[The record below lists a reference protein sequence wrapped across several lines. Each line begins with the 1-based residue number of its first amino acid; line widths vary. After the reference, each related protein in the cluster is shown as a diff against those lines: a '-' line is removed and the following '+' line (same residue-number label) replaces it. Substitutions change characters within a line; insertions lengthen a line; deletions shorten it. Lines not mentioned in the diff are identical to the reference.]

1 MDKKVSDFISWQLE
15 RIAADLRVFRAAY
28 KAAKCAHNRA
38 EMLFYGQRIRDWK
51 TMASIMVG

>member
-1 MDKKVSDFISWQLE
+1 MDEKVSVFISWQLN
-15 RIAADLRVFRAAY
+15 RIAADLKAFKAAY